1 MKTLVLMEHDGPALR
16 PGSRAALGFARELSE
31 DVTALVLGEKLE
43 AMTAETAKLALVLV
57 ADHPTLA
64 APQLDRV
71 LTLRYRPRFDQ
82 IWLPYQRLPEDRDQ
96 HGQS

>member
-1 MKTLVLMEHDGPALR
+1 MLEKWQRSISEADKR
-16 PGSRAALGFARELSE
+16 ILSCLLTSF
-31 DVTALVLGEKLE
+31 VQAYFLFRV
-43 AMTAETAKLALVLV
+43 V
-57 ADHPTLA
+57 AHPTLA